1 MPKRQ
6 AVGRVT
12 SDKMDKTRVVEIPR
26 LVKHPKYGKF
36 VRKRTICYVHDE
48 NNESG
53 FGDTVEIIES
63 RPLSKK
69 KRWQLVKVIEKNTE
83 VDLAA
88 LRAARKQ
95 AEAEAA
101 AKAAEE

>member
-6 AVGRVT
+6 TIGRVT
-12 SDKMDKTRVVEIPR
+12 SDKMQKTRVVEIPR
-26 LVKHPKYGKF
+26 LVRHPKYGKY
-36 VRKRTICYVHDE
+36 VRKRTLCYVHDE
-48 NNESG
+48 NIESG
-53 FGDTVEIIES
+53 YGDTVEIIES

-69 KRWQLVKVIEKNTE
+69 KRWQLVRVVEKNQE

-95 AEAEAA
+95 EKQEADRESAE
-101 AKAAEE
+101 